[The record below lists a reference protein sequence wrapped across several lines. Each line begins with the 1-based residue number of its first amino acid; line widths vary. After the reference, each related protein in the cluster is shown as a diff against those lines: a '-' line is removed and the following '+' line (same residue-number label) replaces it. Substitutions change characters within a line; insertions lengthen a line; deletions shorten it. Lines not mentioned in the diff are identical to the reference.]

1 MTIKMMLLIVKEP
14 SGLESIITKYDE
26 FILNMLSMISLFNIW
41 EEKPSLQLEIWNS
54 FLMYGIL
61 KVVM

>member
-26 FILNMLSMISLFNIW
+26 FILNMLSMISLFNI
-41 EEKPSLQLEIWNS
+41 
-54 FLMYGIL
+54 
-61 KVVM
+61 